1 MEFPNIDPT
10 AFQIGPLTV
19 RWYGIAFAMTF
30 ALSWWYARSL
40 LSRPS
45 LWAPGFKTDLA
56 DKLDDLLVYIIVGVV
71 IGGRLGHVLLYNPG
85 HYVSNPIEIVAIWE
99 GGMSFHGG
107 LAGTVIA
114 ILVFAARNGVDKWV
128 IGDMVAACSPIGILL
143 VRSAN
148 FVNGEIV
155 GSPSDL
161 PWAIVFPGFDEPRH
175 PAMLYEA
182 ALEGALLF
190 AILALF
196 IFRYRTLRFPGLS
209 AGIFLVGYSVA
220 RIYVE
225 TFKFAPHRMIW
236 EDAPFTKGMAYSVPM
251 LLAGAW
257 LAYSRW
263 QSAKAGERAI
273 R

>member
-1 MEFPNIDPT
+1 ML
-10 AFQIGPLTV
+10 A
-19 RWYGIAFAMTF
+19 AC
-30 ALSWWYARSL
+30 SL
-40 LSRPS
+40 APP

-85 HYVSNPIEIVAIWE
+85 LYFSNPIEIVAIWE
-99 GGMSFHGG
+99 EGMSFHGG

-128 IGDMVAACSPIGILL
+128 IGDLVAACSPIGIML

-182 ALEGALLF
+182 ALEGVLLF
-190 AILALF
+190 AILALL
-196 IFRYRTLRFPGLS
+196 IFRYRTLRFPGLT
-209 AGIFLVGYSVA
+209 AGIRSWWSTPY
-220 RIYVE
+220 
-225 TFKFAPHRMIW
+225 
-236 EDAPFTKGMAYSVPM
+236 
-251 LLAGAW
+251 
-257 LAYSRW
+257 
-263 QSAKAGERAI
+263 
-273 R
+273 